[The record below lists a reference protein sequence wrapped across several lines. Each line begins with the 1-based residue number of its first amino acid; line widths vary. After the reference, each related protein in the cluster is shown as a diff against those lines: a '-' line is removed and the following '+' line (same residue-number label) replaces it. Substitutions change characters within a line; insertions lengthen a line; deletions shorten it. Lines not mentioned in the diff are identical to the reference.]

1 MLLRGVG
8 FVGRC
13 FSPLAFK
20 PELRVVGKYHI
31 EPLCVL
37 EGGCKGEK
45 VKGAIRLAIVGDLI
59 LDEYLLG
66 TPERISPEAP
76 VPVTRVE
83 SKDYC
88 LGGAANVAA
97 NARALGAQVSL
108 FGVVGKDAQGE
119 ILLGMLEEMGVF
131 GQGVLVDLHRF
142 TTLKSRVVAL
152 PTRQQLIRLDREEV
166 RGLSPEQREELVA
179 RVRDLGP
186 FHAILVSD
194 YSKGVVVPGI
204 VEKLKRDLPGVSLL
218 VDPKGQDFSLYK
230 GADLV
235 KPNRKEALALAP
247 SIDGGAGEIFSLV
260 GCDWV
265 LVTLGKEGMVLFS
278 KDGGEQLFPAQ
289 AREVY
294 DVTGAGDTVLA
305 ALGVF
310 MGEGMAVEEAVGMA
324 NVAAGLAV
332 EKVGTAAVT
341 REEVERA
348 LVGKGKTF
356 SPKVLKGILD
366 SLKARGKRVVF
377 TNGCFDLLHPG
388 HLDLLRRAR
397 REGDVLVVAINSDES
412 VRRLKGPGR
421 PVFSQDE
428 RAALLAGLEF
438 VDFVTVFEEDTP
450 YEAISLL
457 RPHVLAKGKD
467 YRLEEVVGRDLV
479 EQVVLVPL
487 KEGYSTT
494 RLMERIRHVGSHK

>member
-1 MLLRGVG
+1 M
-8 FVGRC
+8 
-13 FSPLAFK
+13 
-20 PELRVVGKYHI
+20 
-31 EPLCVL
+31 
-37 EGGCKGEK
+37 
-45 VKGAIRLAIVGDLI
+45 KGAMRLAIVGDLI

-83 SKDYC
+83 SKDYR

-97 NARALGAQVSL
+97 NVRALGAEVSL

-119 ILLGMLEEMGVF
+119 ILLGMLREIGIF
-131 GQGVLVDLHRF
+131 SQGVLVDPHRF

-152 PTRQQLIRLDREEV
+152 PTRQQLIRLDREEI
-166 RGLSPEQREELVA
+166 RDLSPEQGRELVA
-179 RVRDLGP
+179 RSKDSGP
-186 FHAILVSD
+186 FQTVLVSD
-194 YSKGVVVPGI
+194 YSKGVVVPGLI
-204 VEKLKRDLPGVSLL
+204 EKLKGALPGVPLL
-218 VDPKGQDFSLYK
+218 VDPKGQDFSLYR

-235 KPNRKEALALAP
+235 KPNRRETLALAP
-247 SIDGGAGEIFSLV
+247 SVDGGAGEIFSLA

-265 LVTLGKEGMVLFS
+265 LVTLGEEGMVLFS
-278 KDGGEQLFPAQ
+278 KGGSEERFPAR

-310 MGEGMAVEEAVGMA
+310 MAEGLTVKEAVGMA

-332 EKVGTAAVT
+332 EKAGTAVVT
-341 REEVERA
+341 REEVDRA
-348 LVGKGKTF
+348 LLGQGKVF
-356 SPKVLKGILD
+356 SPKMLKGVLG
-366 SLKARGKRVVF
+366 SFKARGKRIVF

-397 REGDVLVVAINSDES
+397 DEGEVLVVAINSDET

-438 VDFVTVFEEDTP
+438 VDFVTVFDEDTP
-450 YEAISLL
+450 YEVISLL
-457 RPHVLAKGKD
+457 RPHVLVKGRD
-467 YRLEEVVGRDLV
+467 YRLEEVVGKDLV
-479 EQVVLVPL
+479 ERVVLVPL

-494 RLMERIRHVGSHK
+494 GLMERIRHVGSR

>member
-1 MLLRGVG
+1 MEFLW
-8 FVGRC
+8 
-13 FSPLAFK
+13 
-20 PELRVVGKYHI
+20 
-31 EPLCVL
+31 VL
-37 EGGCKGEK
+37 EGGCKGGK

-76 VPVTRVE
+76 VPVTRLE
-83 SKDYC
+83 SKDYR

-97 NARALGAQVSL
+97 NARALGAEVSL
-108 FGVVGKDAQGE
+108 FGLVGEDVQGQ
-119 ILLGMLEEMGVF
+119 ILLGMLEEIGVLR
-131 GQGVLVDLHRF
+131 QGVLVDLHRS

-166 RGLSPEQREELVA
+166 KGLSPKQREELVA
-179 RVRDLGP
+179 RVRDSGP

-194 YSKGVVVPGI
+194 YSKGVVVPGL

-235 KPNRKEALALAP
+235 KPNRKEALSLAA
-247 SIDGGAGEIFSLV
+247 SIDEGAGKIFSIV

-278 KDGGEQLFPAQ
+278 KEGGKQLFPAQ

-294 DVTGAGDTVLA
+294 DVTGAGDTALA

-310 MGEGMAVEEAVGMA
+310 MGEGVAVEEAVGMA

-332 EKVGTAAVT
+332 EKVGTAVVT

-348 LVGKGKTF
+348 LLGKRKLF

-366 SLKARGKRVVF
+366 SLKARGKRIVF

-388 HLDLLRRAR
+388 HLDLLRQAR

-450 YEAISLL
+450 YEVISLL
-457 RPHVLAKGKD
+457 RPHVLVKGKD
-467 YRLEEVVGRDLV
+467 YRLEEVVGRELV

-494 RLMERIRHVGSHK
+494 RLMERIRHEGSHK